1 MTFVYG
7 ILGLG
12 LIILIHE
19 TGHLIAA
26 KIAGVTVEAFSIG
39 MGPVLLHKTIKG
51 TDFRLSL
58 IPLGG
63 YCGMKGEKAFQDAL
77 NNNEDHI
84 SGDADSFYGV
94 HPLKRAFIAF
104 SGPFFNVLFAVVAF
118 TVISM
123 IGYDFYSAD
132 NRIVIAT
139 EVYDDLA
146 SPAKE
151 AGLLTGDKIISIDG
165 KDTPY
170 FSDISQC
177 VASSP
182 DQTLRI
188 EVERNGSLH
197 TFYVTSSLDKSTGT
211 GKIGIMNWIDPVI
224 AQVDEGSPAFQAGLQ
239 EGDIITSID
248 GNEIDN
254 LSTLQKVIKDGKGTY
269 NFQYRRGQELLSCI
283 IKLEEGEDSGIYFRT
298 EKHHTPT
305 YSFFPAIWQG
315 IKETADLTG
324 LTIKSIG
331 LLFKGIDLTQ
341 AVSGPARIT
350 KMIGETAEAG
360 FKAGFS
366 TGLVSLLNFLS
377 LISISLFIMNLLPIP
392 ILDGGLILFAL
403 IEFARRRQIKPKV
416 LYYVQF
422 IGIGIIILL
431 FVIALFSDINY
442 FVHNAAG

>member
-12 LIILIHE
+12 LIVLIHE
-19 TGHLIAA
+19 TGHFIAA
-26 KIAGVTVEAFSIG
+26 KLSGVTVEAFSIG
-39 MGPVLLHKTIKG
+39 MGPVLLHKNIKG

-77 NNNEDHI
+77 NNNESQI
-84 SGDADSFYGV
+84 SGEPDSFYGV

-104 SGPFFNVLFAVVAF
+104 SGPFFNVLFAVFAF

-139 EVYDDLA
+139 DVYDDIDSA
-146 SPAKE
+146 AKN
-151 AGLLTGDKIISIDG
+151 AGLMTGDRIVSING
-165 KDTPY
+165 KETPL
-170 FSDISQC
+170 FADISQL
-177 VASSP
+177 VSASP
-182 DQTLRI
+182 EETL
-188 EVERNGSLH
+188 EFVVERNKKTLV
-197 TFYVTSSLDKSTGT
+197 FNVTPVLDKSTGA
-211 GKIGIMNWIDPVI
+211 GKIGVMNWIDTSI
-224 AQVDEGSPAFQAGLQ
+224 AEVDEGSEAEAAGLLA
-239 EGDIITSID
+239 GDTIVSFNDTP
-248 GNEIDN
+248 IDN
-254 LSTLQKVIKDGKGTY
+254 IYSLMKALNGKNGEFPIEYMRNGKLCYGTISVSENSELGLSFKTD
-269 NFQYRRGQELLSCI
+269 R
-283 IKLEEGEDSGIYFRT
+283 
-298 EKHHTPT
+298 HHTET
-305 YSFFPAIWQG
+305 YSLFPAIWEG
-315 IKETADLTG
+315 IKETVNLTG

-331 LLFKGIDLTQ
+331 LLFKGVDLTQ

-366 TGLVSLLNFLS
+366 TGVVSVLNFLA

-403 IEFARRRQIKPKV
+403 IEFIGKKQIKPKI

-422 IGIGIIILL
+422 IGIGVIVIL
-431 FVIALFSDINY
+431 FIIALFSDINY
-442 FVHNAAG
+442 FVHS

>member
-12 LIILIHE
+12 LIVLIHE
-19 TGHLIAA
+19 TGHFVAA
-26 KIAGVTVEAFSIG
+26 KLTGVTVEAFSIG

-63 YCGMKGEKAFQDAL
+63 YCAMKGEKAFQEAL
-77 NNNEDHI
+77 NSNENYI
-84 SGDADSFYGV
+84 KGEPDSFYGV
-94 HPLKRAFIAF
+94 HPLKRAAIAF
-104 SGPFFNVLFAVVAF
+104 SGPFFNILFAIVAF

-132 NRIVIAT
+132 NRIVLATDVYEDIAS
-139 EVYDDLA
+139 A
-146 SPAKE
+146 AQE
-151 AGLLTGDKIISIDG
+151 AGLLTGDRIISING
-165 KDTPY
+165 KQTPL
-170 FSDISQC
+170 FTDISQE

-182 DQTLRI
+182 DEMLSLL
-188 EVERNGSLH
+188 VDRNGNTL
-197 TFYVTSSLDKSTGT
+197 TINVTAKLDKSTGT
-211 GKIGIMNWIDPVI
+211 GKIGIMNWIDPII
-224 AQVDEGSPAFQAGLQ
+224 AQVEEGSAAEKAGL
-239 EGDIITSID
+239 ESGDIIIRAD
-248 GNEIDN
+248 GIEISN
-254 LSTLQKVIKDGKGTY
+254 IYELQK
-269 NFQYRRGQELLSCI
+269 I
-283 IKLEEGEDSGIYFRT
+283 IQNQNDYLTIEYKRLDQIHACSLKLQPEEDLGIYFT
-298 EKHHTPT
+298 TDIHHTKT
-305 YSFFPAIWQG
+305 YWFIPAIWQG
-315 IKETADLTG
+315 IKETVDLTA

-366 TGLVSLLNFLS
+366 TGIVSVLNFLA

-403 IEFARRRQIKPKV
+403 IEFISKRQIKPKF
-416 LYYVQF
+416 LYYIQF
-422 IGIGIIILL
+422 VGIGIIVVL

-442 FVHNAAG
+442 FIHT